1 MFAKE
6 NDMQPPTTHPDVPAG
21 LAPELAQ
28 EVSTVLSRRS
38 LLATVGLAAAGGAL
52 ATVFFKDEVHAAT
65 VAKGA
70 TAPEHAWCMVID
82 LRTCDGCEMC
92 TRSCQ
97 QRHGL
102 REEQTWIKVYSMEDS
117 SGGTFAMPR
126 PCMMC
131 EDPPCLKVCPVGAT
145 LHTDEGL
152 VLVDQDTC
160 IGSRACM
167 AACPYEARYFNWS
180 EPLPPKGI
188 PMPSTPEMPKQA
200 QGTVGKCVLCAD
212 RLPYGE
218 LPACVAG
225 CPMGV
230 LYIGDLVTDIAVNG
244 PGKTVVL
251 SEFLRDN
258 DAVRYKEELGTN
270 PRVWYILGH
279 GQTLGQQV

>member
-1 MFAKE
+1 MH
-6 NDMQPPTTHPDVPAG
+6 PPTTHTQMPEG
-21 LAPELAQ
+21 LPPEVAR
-28 EVSTVLSRRS
+28 EVNQVLSRRN
-38 LLATVGLAAAGGAL
+38 LLATLGVAAVGGAL
-52 ATVFFKDEVHAAT
+52 TMVGYQDEGHAAT
-65 VAKGA
+65 TPHGA
-70 TAPEHAWCMVID
+70 PATPGSKAAEHAWCMVID

-97 QRHGL
+97 QRHEL
-102 REEQTWIKVYSMEDS
+102 RDEQTWIKVYPMKDS
-117 SGGTFAMPR
+117 SGGTFPMPR

-145 LHTDEGL
+145 IHTNEGL
-152 VLVDQDTC
+152 VLVDQETC

-167 AACPYEARYFNWS
+167 AACPYEARYFNWD
-180 EPLPPKGI
+180 EPLPSKRM
-188 PMPSTPEMPKQA
+188 PMPSTPEMPKQ
-200 QGTVGKCVLCAD
+200 QKGTVGKCVLCAD

-218 LPACVAG
+218 LPACVSG

-244 PGKTVVL
+244 PGETVVL
-251 SEFLRDN
+251 SEFLREN

-279 GQTLGQQV
+279 GQNLGGQE